1 MSYSTFLIDLDH
13 TLFDTDASE
22 VASFHDTLRAAGV
35 DDPEPLLGPYQR
47 INLELWARVEEG
59 DMRPQEVRTRRFERL
74 VDEHSVDA
82 DPLQLADDFV
92 IGLGTHGELYDGTC
106 EVLDELSRQASLA
119 LITNGLSEVQ
129 RARIR
134 RLGLDE
140 FFEAIVISAEVGA
153 AKPGTEIF
161 DITFEAL
168 ESPDRETALMVGD
181 NLSSDIQ
188 GGINYGIATCW
199 YNPHGKS
206 AADDD
211 SIHHEI
217 ADLRELLRLVAL

>member
-22 VASFHDTLRAAGV
+22 VASFNDTLRAAGIG
-35 DDPEPLLGPYQR
+35 DPEPLLGPYQR
-47 INLELWARVEEG
+47 INLELWALVEAG
-59 DMRPQEVRTRRFERL
+59 QLRPQDVRTQRFERL
-74 VDEHSVDA
+74 VDEHQVDA

-92 IGLGTHGELYDGTC
+92 TGLGTHGELYHGAY
-106 EVLDELSRQASLA
+106 EVLNELSRQASLA
-119 LITNGLSEVQ
+119 LVTNGLSEVQ
-129 RARIR
+129 RVRIE
-134 RLGLDE
+134 RLGLDDL
-140 FFEAIVISAEVGA
+140 FDAIVISAEVGA

-161 DITFEAL
+161 DITFAAL
-168 ESPDRETALMVGD
+168 ESPDRGTALMVGD

-188 GGINYGIATCW
+188 GGVNAGIATCW

-206 AADDD
+206 AADDG

-217 ADLRELLRLVAL
+217 ADLRELLRLVAS

>member
-22 VASFHDTLRAAGV
+22 VASFNDTLRVAGIA
-35 DDPEPLLGPYQR
+35 DPEPLLGPYQR
-47 INLELWARVEEG
+47 INLELWALVEEG
-59 DMRPQEVRTRRFERL
+59 EMRPQEVRTRRFERL
-74 VDEHSVDA
+74 VDEQSVDA
-82 DPLQLADDFV
+82 DPRQLADDFV
-92 IGLGTHGELYDGTC
+92 TGLGTHGELYDGAF

-129 RARIR
+129 RERIR

-161 DITFEAL
+161 DITFAAL

-206 AADDD
+206 AAGDD

-217 ADLRELLRLVAL
+217 VDLRELLRLVAL